1 MNVKLREV
9 MVLVGA
15 MAGAFIL
22 GKKFGRSE
30 CMCEMLQ
37 EKLMDAKEG

>member
-1 MNVKLREV
+1 MNIKFWGAVA
-9 MVLVGA
+9 LVSA
-15 MAGAFIL
+15 MAGAFLL
-22 GKKFGRSE
+22 GEKFGRSE